1 MGQRNH
7 LQTVQASLQSEH
19 SQLNSETQK
28 LRLQLQMLQESHQ
41 EQVKQLL
48 RKPIREKR
56 HCLDIEKRF
65 CKVHGNMRYSHQKCS
80 LHQKIAEDMEK
91 ELERTIFS
99 CQHQILIY
107 EKRAQERRMPTLS
120 AKRQPNKLRKEN
132 EHIRQILM
140 FSLSPILSQ
149 VEILLLMFHVQPT
162 EVQKYQ
168 GIPWVTRSFRKE
180 EGHAGRAQGLKVP
193 SRFNSSFLAAGPE
206 LSPSWHMCL
215 CLLSIKVI
223 LSPG

>member
-1 MGQRNH
+1 
-7 LQTVQASLQSEH
+7 
-19 SQLNSETQK
+19 
-28 LRLQLQMLQESHQ
+28 MLQESHQ

-48 RKPIREKR
+48 RKPIREER

-65 CKVHGNMRYSHQKCS
+65 CKARGNLSYTHQKCS
-80 LHQKIAEDMEK
+80 LYQEMAEDTEE

-99 CQHQILIY
+99 RQHQILLY
-107 EKRAQERRMPTLS
+107 EKRAQERWMATLS

-132 EHIRQILM
+132 EYIRQILM
-140 FSLSPILSQ
+140 SRLSPVLSQ

-162 EVQKYQ
+162 EVQEYQ

-193 SRFNSSFLAAGPE
+193 SRFNSSFPTAGPE
-206 LSPSWHMCL
+206 LSPSWQHMCL

-223 LSPG
+223 WGPG